1 MDHVF
6 VFLVDRLAAAIVAL
20 PTWEIIRASGLVAFV
35 LLTVA
40 VSAGLL
46 SALPV
51 FAGPLKAAI
60 ALAHRTAGWLALAF
74 GLGHALFLI
83 VDPFVAFPWF
93 SLFLPSLASG
103 RDVAY
108 GLGIL
113 ALYGLAAILLTSDLA
128 ARLGAARFR
137 RLHRLAYPVYVLSL
151 LHGLLAGTDAHAPW
165 VSALYGASAGIVGLL
180 FLLALSRRHG
190 AEVRGRPPERA
201 TERKANHAGAP
212 R

>member
-1 MDHVF
+1 MDRLF
-6 VFLVDRLAAAIVAL
+6 IFLVDRLAAAIVAL
-20 PTWEIIRASGLVAFV
+20 PTWEIIRASGLVAFI
-35 LLTVA
+35 LLSLA

-46 SALPV
+46 AALPV
-51 FAGPLKAAI
+51 FAGPPKAVL
-60 ALAHRTAGWLALAF
+60 ALVHRTAGWLALAF
-74 GLGHALFLI
+74 GFGHALFLI

-93 SLFLPSLASG
+93 SLFLPSFASG

-113 ALYGLAAILLTSDLA
+113 ALYGLAALLLTSDLA

-151 LHGLLAGTDAHAPW
+151 LHGLLAGTDAHTPW

-180 FLLALSRRHG
+180 FLIALSRRG
-190 AEVRGRPPERA
+190 AEGRGRPPERA
-201 TERKANHAGAP
+201 TERKVSHAGAP